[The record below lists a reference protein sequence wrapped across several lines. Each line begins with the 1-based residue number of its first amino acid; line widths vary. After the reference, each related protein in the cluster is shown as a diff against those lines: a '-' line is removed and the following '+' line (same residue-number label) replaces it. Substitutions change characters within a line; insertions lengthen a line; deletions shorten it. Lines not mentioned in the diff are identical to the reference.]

1 MHIMGNI
8 PNKSELPLQ
17 AFYVNQQ
24 LVDFHGFYMLYKK
37 YPI

>member
-1 MHIMGNI
+1 MHILGNI
-8 PNKSELPLQ
+8 PNNTSLQ
-17 AFYVNQQ
+17 LGCVRVNQQ